1 MSQWGPI
8 LAATD
13 LSAGARHAAE
23 RAARVAGRTEVDLTV
38 LHVLAGSAMH
48 ELRQWLGVSAPV
60 AQQLQDEAGQ
70 RLDALTRELQAVL
83 PEGRVS
89 GRLTSGT
96 PVAEVLR
103 VADELD
109 AALVVVGARGES
121 FMRRLI
127 LGTTTD
133 RVLRRSRRPV
143 LVVRQLPQVDYR
155 RVMVAVDFSAWSSHS
170 LDLARRVAPG
180 ARLVLAHVVQVPYE
194 EKLRYAGV
202 DAATLDAYRVRARA
216 AAVQGLH
223 ALAESAG
230 LAPSQWEACV
240 VEGDA
245 SLRLVEQEQLLDCDL
260 IVLGKQGQSVAED
273 LLLGSV
279 TAHVLAEGSADVL
292 VTAVQAG

>member
-1 MSQWGPI
+1 
-8 LAATD
+8 
-13 LSAGARHAAE
+13 
-23 RAARVAGRTEVDLTV
+23 
-38 LHVLAGSAMH
+38 
-48 ELRQWLGVSAPV
+48 
-60 AQQLQDEAGQ
+60 
-70 RLDALTRELQAVL
+70 
-83 PEGRVS
+83 
-89 GRLTSGT
+89 
-96 PVAEVLR
+96 
-103 VADELD
+103 
-109 AALVVVGARGES
+109 
-121 FMRRLI
+121 MRRLI

-133 RVLRRSRRPV
+133 RVLRRARRPV

-155 RVMVAVDFSAWSSHS
+155 RVMVAADFSAWSTHS
-170 LDLARRVAPG
+170 IDLARRVAPD

-202 DAATLDAYRVRARA
+202 EPATLDAYRVQAHA

-223 ALAESAG
+223 ALAEAAG
-230 LAPSQWEACV
+230 LTPSQWEACV